1 MHFGL
6 PKIKLNILLKE
17 KNGFYV
23 MITELTL
30 ECNQF
35 YISSS
40 HKYYRILVDCR
51 LPFKT
56 DTKSTLFHLGKDNT
70 IKFIG

>member
-1 MHFGL
+1 
-6 PKIKLNILLKE
+6 
-17 KNGFYV
+17 

-30 ECNQF
+30 ESNQF
-35 YISSS
+35 YISLS
-40 HKYYRILVDCR
+40 HKYYCTLVDCR

-56 DTKSTLFHLGKDNT
+56 DTKPALFHLGKDNT